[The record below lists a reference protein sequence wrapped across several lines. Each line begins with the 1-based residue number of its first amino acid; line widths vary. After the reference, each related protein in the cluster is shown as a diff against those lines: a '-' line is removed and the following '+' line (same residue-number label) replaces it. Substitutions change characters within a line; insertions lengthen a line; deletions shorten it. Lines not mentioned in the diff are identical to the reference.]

1 MDVKLIPDRQLVQ
14 AGEQLGAGQAAVAGE
29 HGVAVFAADGQRGR
43 LDMADAFLQDLLAG
57 AVVDGQVNADLGDG
71 DAAHHAVHIQDL
83 FVIFGQG
90 VAAAGHKGVMH
101 GVPGKV
107 FVVFFGQ
114 GPLFGQGGLVLGFNG
129 GLVGLHNAG
138 LVFCASQLL
147 MSG

>member
-1 MDVKLIPDRQLVQ
+1 
-14 AGEQLGAGQAAVAGE
+14 
-29 HGVAVFAADGQRGR
+29 
-43 LDMADAFLQDLLAG
+43 MADAFLQDLLAG

-71 DAAHHAVHIQDL
+71 DAAHHAVYIQDL
-83 FVIFGQG
+83 FVIFGQR
-90 VAAAGHKGVMH
+90 VAAAGHKGVVH

-138 LVFCASQLL
+138 LVFLRQPAADERVGKHGRACQKQYD
-147 MSG
+147 SGGKRGL